1 MGKQELL
8 KTRIR
13 GDREYEK
20 KQNGGSHDCGSRDD
34 GYDRLQKPDSA
45 APASCAVVSV
55 SLAAAS
61 VTVSFVVSVAAVWF
75 LQPVIPIITAAAIM
89 AAAILFFLI
98 FISSSY
104 SCLAVILVYQPLVY
118 SLKQSMQTFFPS

>member
-34 GYDRLQKPDSA
+34 GYDRLQKPDS
-45 APASCAVVSV
+45 SNRDNERNGNRSGCQRDRNNRTGGRCGRV
-55 SLAAAS
+55 
-61 VTVSFVVSVAAVWF
+61 
-75 LQPVIPIITAAAIM
+75 
-89 AAAILFFLI
+89 
-98 FISSSY
+98 
-104 SCLAVILVYQPLVY
+104 
-118 SLKQSMQTFFPS
+118 

>member
-34 GYDRLQKPDSA
+34 GYDRLQKSDSSNRDNERNGNKKRL
-45 APASCAVVSV
+45 PKRQK
-55 SLAAAS
+55 
-61 VTVSFVVSVAAVWF
+61 
-75 LQPVIPIITAAAIM
+75 QPHRRQVR
-89 AAAILFFLI
+89 
-98 FISSSY
+98 
-104 SCLAVILVYQPLVY
+104 Q
-118 SLKQSMQTFFPS
+118 SLKEKPGS